1 MPGRS
6 PTNAPMDKKPLFA
19 ALLTQLNEELAIVKS
34 AAAAAREG
42 ATHEE
47 AKPEN
52 QYDTRA
58 LEQSY
63 LAGAQTARAES
74 LSQAVASVELF
85 EPPALGP
92 DDPIRVGAA
101 VVVDDGQEVRRY
113 LLCDFGGGTK
123 MKVGEQRWWVI
134 TPGSPLG
141 RALVGRRVGDVIE
154 RRVRKEE
161 ISLEVIEVY

>member
-1 MPGRS
+1 
-6 PTNAPMDKKPLFA
+6 MDKKPLFA
-19 ALLTQLNEELAIVKS
+19 ALLKQLTDEFTVVKA

-74 LSQAVASVELF
+74 LGQAVASIELF
-85 EPPALGP
+85 QPPVLGE

-101 VVVDDGQEVRRY
+101 VVVDDGEHTRRY

-123 MKVGEQRWWVI
+123 MEVDGDRWWVI
-134 TPGSPLG
+134 TPSSPLG
-141 RALVGRRVGDVIE
+141 RTLIGRRVGDVVE
-154 RRVRKEE
+154 RRVRQETV
-161 ISLEVIEVY
+161 SLEILEVY